1 LSYAFL
7 AALLS
12 AALSIA
18 QTTPVQP
25 AKPQSKARKTKAPPR
40 KKRVPKPLVPSKPPA
55 EIPEVTETASVWR
68 GCLTSR
74 DVPTMAASLG
84 VEQSRLTQLLDDL
97 SVMTTETAKCVPFV
111 AAKGGE
117 GGAVSA
123 LFERPD
129 AAPGESPIVAIRKT
143 SDGITVTPGACD
155 CPQPLRR
162 TVDFPMLEAAVS
174 EAYASI
180 PASVRWQLDSL
191 LPLVS
196 TKLAAKQTADEGPYT
211 IRVTLERRVET
222 GAEYL
227 RAFEVEDATGQRVDG
242 AWWLDRPG
250 SPGVLVG
257 MDGVAYERAL
267 WQSPVKYTM
276 VTRGVGPSSTT
287 FFRRIVAPKG
297 SAAKTTTRSYTS
309 REYHLGVDL
318 LAPKGTEVHAVGDA
332 RVVFAGRM
340 GGFGKL
346 IILDHGL
353 GYQTYYAHLSVIQP
367 TTTVGAKISR
377 GDIIGLVGSTGHSTA
392 PHLHFET
399 RRDSKY
405 IDPFDDAHQLGF
417 WLLTP
422 DDQERL
428 AMEMLAPQPASI
440 PVGSA
445 LEEPQPR
452 ASVVP
457 IR

>member
-1 LSYAFL
+1 MRYACL

-12 AALSIA
+12 AAFSIA
-18 QTTPVQP
+18 QSIPVQP
-25 AKPQSKARKTKAPPR
+25 AKPQSKAKKGKAPP
-40 KKRVPKPLVPSKPPA
+40 KKRRVPKPLVPSKPPA

-68 GCLTSR
+68 GCLESR
-74 DVPTMAASLG
+74 DVSTMAVSLG
-84 VEQSRLTQLLDDL
+84 VEQSRLSQLLDDL
-97 SVMTTETAKCVPFV
+97 SVMKTETAKCVPFV

-117 GGAVSA
+117 GGAASA

-129 AAPGESPIVAIRKT
+129 AAPGESSFLAIRKT

-162 TVDFPMLEAAVS
+162 SVEFPMLEAAVS
-174 EAYASI
+174 DAYASI
-180 PASVRWQLDSL
+180 PANVRWQMDSL
-191 LPLVS
+191 MPHVS
-196 TKLAAKQTADEGPYT
+196 TKLAAKQTAAEGPYE
-211 IRVTLERRVET
+211 IRVTLERRTET
-222 GAEYL
+222 DAEYL
-227 RAFEVEDATGQRVDG
+227 RSFEVEDANGQRVDG

-250 SPGVLVG
+250 GPGVLVG

-287 FFRRIVAPKG
+287 FFRRVIAPKG
-297 SAAKTTTRSYTS
+297 STAKSTTKSYIS

-332 RVVFAGRM
+332 TVAFAGRM

-346 IILDHGL
+346 VILDHGL
-353 GYQTYYAHLSVIQP
+353 GYQTYYAHLNVIQP
-367 TTTVGAKISR
+367 WTKVGAKVSR

-417 WLLTP
+417 WVLTP

-428 AMEMLAPQPASI
+428 AMEMLAPPPTAI
-440 PVGSA
+440 PVGSSF
-445 LEEPQPR
+445 EEPQQKTSAR
-452 ASVVP
+452 V
-457 IR
+457 R

>member
-1 LSYAFL
+1 
-7 AALLS
+7 LLS
-12 AALSIA
+12 AAFGIA
-18 QTTPVQP
+18 QSTPAQP
-25 AKPQSKARKTKAPPR
+25 AKPQSKAKRAKAPPK
-40 KKRVPKPLVPSKPPA
+40 KKRAPKPLVPSKPPA

-68 GCLTSR
+68 GCLESR
-74 DVPTMAASLG
+74 DVPTMAISLG

-97 SVMTTETAKCVPFV
+97 SVMKTETAKCVPFV

-129 AAPGESPIVAIRKT
+129 AAPGESSILAIRKT

-162 TVDFPMLEAAVS
+162 TVDFGFLDAATS

-180 PASVRWQLDSL
+180 PANVRWQLDTL
-191 LPLVS
+191 MPQIGA
-196 TKLAAKQTADEGPYT
+196 KLAAKTDNDAAAAPYT
-211 IRVTLERRVET
+211 TRVTLERRSET
-222 GAEYL
+222 DAEYL
-227 RAFEVEDATGQRVDG
+227 RSVEIEDATGKRVDG

-250 SPGVLVG
+250 APGVLVG
-257 MDGVAYERAL
+257 MDGVAYERLL
-267 WQSPVKYTM
+267 WQSPVRYSM
-276 VTRGVGPSSTT
+276 VTRGVGPSATT
-287 FFRRIVAPKG
+287 FFRRVAAPKG
-297 SAAKTTTRSYTS
+297 SKAKTTTKSYTS

-346 IILDHGL
+346 IILEHGL

-367 TTTVGAKISR
+367 WTTVGAKVSR

-428 AMEMLAPQPASI
+428 AMEMLAPAPVVV
-440 PVGSA
+440 PVGSS
-445 LEEPQPR
+445 LEEPQQK
-452 ASVVP
+452 ASVRV
-457 IR
+457 R